1 MIARLAIR
9 ATFKTV
15 ISLKLYLRNT
25 PLRLSTDGQG
35 QREERQNLTIQ
46 EALVFNS
53 NNIEFT
59 CTEYCVLE

>member
-15 ISLKLYLRNT
+15 ISLKLYLTNT
-25 PLRLSTDGQG
+25 PLLLSTKDKVM
-35 QREERQNLTIQ
+35 EERQNLTIQ

-59 CTEYCVLE
+59 GTEHCVLE

>member
-25 PLRLSTDGQG
+25 PLRLSTEGQG
-35 QREERQNLTIQ
+35 QGG
-46 EALVFNS
+46 EAEPNHTGGPGFQQQQ
-53 NNIEFT
+53 
-59 CTEYCVLE
+59 Y

>member
-25 PLRLSTDGQG
+25 PYACQLKDKV
-35 QREERQNLTIQ
+35 REERQNLTIQ

-59 CTEYCVLE
+59 GTEHCVLE